1 MIQTYVIYKWSIN
14 ITTIKKLTKITKP
27 RTTTREDS
35 PVANVQF
42 CTVCFIYICCLCK
55 NRNYVQ
61 QGHDKLCIYARHLF
75 DRWKKL
81 PYSLLVISKF
91 PTIKLSRK
99 GRRKKKLFKNIKN
112 PSFSRHPKYKNLLF
126 WEIILFW
133 NIIIIFLCYN
143 VILKNSF
150 NGQVRK
156 NRCTL
161 LHTYVN
167 TLSVVYIY
175 FIGVLFWQ
183 RICYS

>member
-1 MIQTYVIYKWSIN
+1 MYNFVLFALFTSVVHVRTGIMYSRGMKVFYTY
-14 ITTIKKLTKITKP
+14 KL
-27 RTTTREDS
+27 
-35 PVANVQF
+35 
-42 CTVCFIYICCLCK
+42 Y
-55 NRNYVQ
+55 
-61 QGHDKLCIYARHLF
+61 IYARHLF

-81 PYSLLVISKF
+81 PYSLLVMSKF

-133 NIIIIFLCYN
+133 NIIIIFLCFN